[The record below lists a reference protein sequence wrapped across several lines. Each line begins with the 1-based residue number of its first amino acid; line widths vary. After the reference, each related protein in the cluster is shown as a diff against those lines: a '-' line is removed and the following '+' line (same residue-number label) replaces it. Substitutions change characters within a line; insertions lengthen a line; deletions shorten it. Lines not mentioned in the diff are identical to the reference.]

1 MIIGMYPCI
10 PFIARGLQNLNTK
23 LLTFPLLFYLTYA
36 FFTTDGFVLDLGFS
50 GGVYGI
56 YIVLGYCV
64 KKGLLKSFGKYQL
77 CIVSGMFT
85 SFVILKQ
92 AYFCTHG
99 GISMVWYDSGLLLM
113 AALFLFEY
121 ISRIHIIGKQMWWNW
136 LSRNSFGIYLVH
148 YPFIMLLSNL
158 LKRLPTI
165 MPLKVA
171 LLWLIVL
178 AISVI
183 ICWGIDHFPRLSKI
197 LLYNR

>member
-1 MIIGMYPCI
+1 
-10 PFIARGLQNLNTK
+10 
-23 LLTFPLLFYLTYA
+23 
-36 FFTTDGFVLDLGFS
+36 
-50 GGVYGI
+50 
-56 YIVLGYCV
+56 
-64 KKGLLKSFGKYQL
+64 
-77 CIVSGMFT
+77 
-85 SFVILKQ
+85 
-92 AYFCTHG
+92 
-99 GISMVWYDSGLLLM
+99 MVWYDSGLLLM